1 MTEEERQI
9 VEALLRDLI
18 RLTRPS
24 GSAPPEEGPLGADE
38 IESLLAG
45 TNERRIVKSPDDQ
58 DAPALPEQL
67 D

>member
-24 GSAPPEEGPLGADE
+24 GLAPPEEGPLAADE

-45 TNERRIVKSPDDQ
+45 IDERCIVKSPDDQ
-58 DAPALPEQL
+58 GAPVLPEQL

>member
-1 MTEEERQI
+1 MTDEERQI

-24 GSAPPEEGPLGADE
+24 GSAPPEEGPLAADE

-45 TNERRIVKSPDDQ
+45 VKERQIVRSPDDQ

>member
-1 MTEEERQI
+1 MTDEERQI

-24 GSAPPEEGPLGADE
+24 GQAPPQEGPLGADE
-38 IESLLAG
+38 MEALLASL
-45 TNERRIVKSPDDQ
+45 NERDVVRSPDAQ
-58 DAPALPEQL
+58 DLAALPDQL